1 MMYGIVYQI
10 YTKTKQDNQQMTQK
24 KLFIC
29 GDSYMSA
36 SVHTPKKHFS
46 ELIANNL
53 DFKLH
58 SIARGGMSNGGI
70 CMQIEYA
77 IEQNADLVLIG
88 TTFADRIEFI
98 AQDSDSQSI
107 DCTNILYRHS
117 IYLSAQAESV
127 MAANKLPSVISDNLV
142 SLLDE
147 NDNYNILY
155 DDIPD
160 MDKKIK
166 AIKQYYL
173 HLYNYALKRKQDEQ
187 CLYASIHKLHL
198 SKIPYI
204 VVYDPEQLVSNI
216 PWLANSAFTP
226 IAIPAIADHFINE
239 YNKDNKIKYQDPGYH
254 TLPET
259 QRIFASQ
266 VLEYIKTTRIV

>member
-1 MMYGIVYQI
+1 
-10 YTKTKQDNQQMTQK
+10 MTQK

-88 TTFADRIEFI
+88 TSNVDRIEFI
-98 AQDSDSQSI
+98 AQEAESLEI
-107 DCTNILYRHS
+107 DCTNILYRHKK
-117 IYLSAQAESV
+117 YLSAQAESV
-127 MAANKLPSVISDNLV
+127 MAANKLPSVISENLI
-142 SLLDE
+142 SLL
-147 NDNYNILY
+147 NDNDPFNSLY

-160 MDKKIK
+160 MDKKKK

-173 HLYNYALKRKQDEQ
+173 HLYNHALKRKQDEQ

-204 VVYDPEQLVSNI
+204 VVFDPELLVSNI

-226 IAIPAIADHFINE
+226 IAIPAIANHFIKEFNKVNE
-239 YNKDNKIKYQDPGYH
+239 IKYVDPGYH

-259 QRIFASQ
+259 QQTISQ
-266 VLEYIKTTRIV
+266 MILNYIETTHIV

>member
-1 MMYGIVYQI
+1 MFGPVYQI

-77 IEQNADLVLIG
+77 IGQNADLVLIG
-88 TTFADRIEFI
+88 TSHVDRIEFI

-107 DCTNILYRHS
+107 DCTNILYRHKN
-117 IYLSAQAESV
+117 YLSAQAESV
-127 MAANKLPSVISDNLV
+127 MAANKLPSVISDNLI
-142 SLLDE
+142 SLLDD
-147 NDNYNILY
+147 NDVFNSLY

-160 MDKKIK
+160 MDKKKK

-173 HLYNYALKRKQDEQ
+173 HLYNYALKHKQDEQ

-198 SKIPYI
+198 SRIPYI
-204 VVYDPEQLVSNI
+204 VVFDPEQLVCNI

-226 IAIPAIADHFINE
+226 IAIPAIADHFIKE
-239 YNKDNKIKYQDPGYH
+239 FNKVSEIKYVDPGYH

-259 QRIFASQ
+259 QQTIAQ
-266 VLEYIKTTRIV
+266 MILTYIETTRIV